1 MDDFLKA
8 SFLKNYEDDEIG
20 WDNETGADSSLPS
33 DDDDDEEDED
43 EGLSMEDL
51 GDYDE

>member
-1 MDDFLKA
+1 MDDFLKG

-20 WDNETGADSSLPS
+20 WDNEMGTDSSLPL
-33 DDDDDEEDED
+33 DEDDEEED

-51 GDYDE
+51 GGYDE